1 MAIISGL
8 SSINS
13 LQNLSQ
19 ANTANAVSSTSS
31 TSFSNMLN
39 EAMTTISSTESAA
52 ANESMAL
59 LTGDSANIHNVVL
72 AAEKAEVALQLTLQI
87 RNKVLDAYSEI
98 MRMQI

>member
-8 SSINS
+8 TSINS

-19 ANTANAVSSTSS
+19 ANAANAVSSPSA
-31 TSFSNMLN
+31 TSFSSMLN
-39 EAMTTISSTESAA
+39 EAMTTISSTESTAS
-52 ANESMAL
+52 NESMAL